1 MTNFDNHLSRVR
13 DPASKSPTLIHPNFF
28 LQKIPQFRDLSF
40 LLFTSHEMTYDESRE
55 DPVFPATS
63 PVVGPDNITFAYAN
77 HDSSPT
83 VVGCVDTAYL
93 CYLGSCLSY
102 PPGTMIPYDGDRDPE
117 LGTRVGTRVPY
128 DRITDAMLATILL
141 TKALWSNDRFEYRWD
156 VLSSCASRT
165 YQSALSDRCNGLPL
179 DQWKAEA
186 RRWFETSLARI
197 QFNVLAISRGIDNE
211 RDFCTQPIPPQLRG
225 LCSMTKFKSVGWR
238 NVSVWGL
245 FGLLFFSAGVS
256 LASVKT
262 ETEELWLVVG
272 TRHAYYILHWAFKA
286 MKSIPW
292 QLACTR
298 VIHFVYL
305 VGRGIRRAK
314 QDLTLGPQGRI
325 GRDHTAQE
333 VAE

>member
-13 DPASKSPTLIHPNFF
+13 DPASKSPTLIHPSFF
-28 LQKIPQFRDLSF
+28 LERIPQFRDLSF
-40 LLFTSHEMTYDESRE
+40 LLFTSAEVTYTESRE

-63 PVVGPDNITFAYAN
+63 PVVGPTNITFAFAN

-83 VVGCVDTAYL
+83 VVGCVDTTYL
-93 CYLGSCLSY
+93 CYLGSCLNY
-102 PPGTMIPYDGDRDPE
+102 PPGTMIPYDGAQDAE
-117 LGTRVGTRVPY
+117 LGTRVSY
-128 DRITDAMLATILL
+128 DRITDAMLARILL
-141 TKALWSNDRFEYRWD
+141 TKALWSNDRFEYHWD
-156 VLSSCASRT
+156 VSSSCPSI
-165 YQSALSDRCNGLPL
+165 QSTLSDRCNGLPLEMPL

-197 QFNVLAISRGIDNE
+197 QFNVLAISRGSDNE
-211 RDFCTQPIPPQLRG
+211 RDCHSRPIPPQLRG
-225 LCSMTKFKSVGWR
+225 LCCMTKFKSVGWR

-286 MKSIPW
+286 MESIPW
-292 QLACTR
+292 QLAWTR
-298 VIHFVYL
+298 VIHFVYPRL
-305 VGRGIRRAK
+305 KGFQNGHRA
-314 QDLTLGPQGRI
+314 
-325 GRDHTAQE
+325 
-333 VAE
+333 